1 MIRGT
6 TLFANLSRSGERAG
20 CGLLSPGRGG
30 IPRSL
35 VDRRQSWVAVGARVA
50 LGAAADAVQIEV
62 EGGELRMGRDDLA
75 DSTRVEDQRGLAW
88 QTGAALPAQFAPE
101 IAALQRMHVFLQEG
115 KVKLQ
120 DMV

>member
-62 EGGELRMGRDDLA
+62 EGGKLRVSRDDFA
-75 DSTRVEDQRGLAW
+75 DAPRV
-88 QTGAALPAQFAPE
+88 
-101 IAALQRMHVFLQEG
+101 
-115 KVKLQ
+115 KY
-120 DMV
+120 